1 MNKTHALLILPLLA
15 GCSSW
20 NPVNAITPHRIEIQ
34 QGNVVTQEM
43 LAKLKPGMT
52 PSQVRFVL
60 GTPLIVDPFRDNRWD
75 YAYSLKQKGKVVE
88 QRRVTVIFEKGVLK
102 GIEGDVVPAA
112 KPAEA
117 TADAAAPKT
126 DTKPGEAKP

>member
-1 MNKTHALLILPLLA
+1 MNKAYVLLILPLLA

-20 NPVNAITPHRIEIQ
+20 NPINAITPHRIEIQ

-43 LAKLKPGMT
+43 LTKLKPGMT

-75 YAYSLKQKGKVVE
+75 YVYTLKQKGKVVE
-88 QRRVTVIFEKGVLK
+88 QRRVTAIFENGVLK
-102 GIEGDVVPAA
+102 GIEGDVAPA

-117 TADAAAPKT
+117 AVEPAAQKA
-126 DTKPGEAKP
+126 EAKP